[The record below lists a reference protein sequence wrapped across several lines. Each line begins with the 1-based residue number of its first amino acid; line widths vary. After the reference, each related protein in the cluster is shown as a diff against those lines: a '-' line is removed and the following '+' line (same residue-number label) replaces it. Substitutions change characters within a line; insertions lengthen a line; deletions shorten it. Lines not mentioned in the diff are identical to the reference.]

1 MGRKSWCWVLVL
13 LCIPF
18 TIFNVLC
25 DDSTIEKA
33 LDDIKPSSGTETDLS
48 NESLRKLT
56 QNAVEHSFSAEVPK
70 MMKLII
76 NSLYSNKEV
85 FLRELVSNAADAV
98 ENIRFQSLTNS
109 DALNALPDLSIM
121 IKSNPT
127 EMSISIRDTGVG
139 MTKEELINNLGT
151 IAKSGTSELLA
162 KMSEGNASISS
173 DLIGQFGVGFYSAF
187 LVADRVTVISK
198 HNDDEQHVWESDST
212 SIKIAKDPR
221 GNTLGRGTE
230 VILHVKEE
238 AKEYLQNEVL
248 QKILQKYSQFV
259 TCPIKLWKSKTETVE
274 EEVEEE
280 KLESSDDVSVEEEK
294 PKEKKKVEKTVW
306 DWVLLNG
313 QKPLWTKKPSE
324 VTEEEY
330 KQLFQ
335 LLSHSTEEPLSHIHF
350 SAEGEVNFNAVL
362 FVSPTPRPDLFHAD
376 KPITDNVK
384 LYVRRVF
391 ITENVDELLPRY
403 LGFVYGIV
411 DSDNLPLNVSREMLQ
426 QHKLL
431 KLIKRK
437 LVRKVLEMLSKMPK
451 EDYDKFWAKYAV
463 SMKLGMLQDMPSKS
477 KLTDLLRFYTSKS
490 ESKLTS
496 FEEYMSRM
504 KEGQKEIYYITGSS
518 LKEVKSSPFVE
529 RVLRLGYEVIYF
541 TEPMDEYV
549 MQTLLELKSKP
560 TRNLAKGGL
569 DLEVDKENKEKFEAL
584 EKAFKPLTD
593 WLKDRGL
600 SGKIKDARVS
610 QRLESSPCALVADDY
625 MVSGNFQKVVLS
637 QAYGNMDPAATQY
650 YLNQKQTLEINP
662 RHPLIKKLNELVQ
675 IDPNDEVAKD
685 NALLLYDTTILRSGY
700 IMQDLDGFAERLE
713 RELRK
718 NLDVDPDE
726 EVEKDDTIPEPLEEE
741 KEHIETETPDV
752 KEEL

>member
-1 MGRKSWCWVLVL
+1 MGCRPLYGVLVL
-13 LCIPF
+13 IFVSF
-18 TIFNVLC
+18 TIFSVFC
-25 DDSTIEKA
+25 DDSTSGKGF
-33 LDDIKPSSGTETDLS
+33 DDIKPSTGTEADLT
-48 NESLRKLT
+48 NESLNKLT
-56 QNAVEHSFSAEVPK
+56 KNSVEHSFSAEVPK

-76 NSLYSNKEV
+76 NSVYSNKEI

-98 ENIRFQSLTNS
+98 ENIRFQSLTDS
-109 DALNALPDLSIM
+109 DALSSLPDLSIM
-121 IKSNPT
+121 IKSNSNEKT
-127 EMSISIRDTGVG
+127 ISIRDTGVG
-139 MTKEELINNLGT
+139 MTKEELIKNLGT

-162 KMSEGNASISS
+162 KMSEGNASAPS

-198 HNDDEQHVWESDST
+198 HNKDEQHIWESDST
-212 SIKIAKDPR
+212 SFKIAKDPR

-230 VILHVKEE
+230 VILHIKEE
-238 AKEYLQNEVL
+238 SKEYLQNDVL
-248 QKILQKYSQFV
+248 QKILKKYSQFV
-259 TCPIKLWKSKTETVE
+259 TCPIKLWESKTETVE

-280 KLESSDDVSVEEEK
+280 KVESSDDVSVEEDK

-306 DWVLLNG
+306 DWTLLNG
-313 QKPLWTKKPSE
+313 QKPLWAKKASE

-330 KQLFQ
+330 KELFQ
-335 LLSHSTEEPLSHIHF
+335 LLSHSSEKPLAHIHF

-362 FVSPTPRPDLFHAD
+362 FVSPTPRPDLFQSD

-391 ITENVDELLPRY
+391 ITENVDNLLPRY

-437 LVRKVLEMLSKMPK
+437 LVRKVFEMLSKMSK

-463 SMKLGMLQDMPSKS
+463 SLKLGMIQDMPNKS

-490 ESKLTS
+490 EDKLTS
-496 FEEYMSRM
+496 FEEYISRM
-504 KEGQKEIYYITGSS
+504 KEGQKEIYYITASS
-518 LKEVKSSPFVE
+518 MKEVKSSPFVE

-549 MQTLLELKSKP
+549 MQTLVELKSKP

-569 DLEVDKENKEKFEAL
+569 DLEVDKENKEKFEKL
-584 EKAFKPLTD
+584 EKTFKPLTD
-593 WLKDRGL
+593 WLKDKGL

-610 QRLESSPCALVADDY
+610 QRLETSPCALVADDY

-637 QAYGNMDPAATQY
+637 QAYANMDTAATQY

-662 RHPLIKKLNELVQ
+662 RHPLIKKLNELIQ
-675 IDPNDEVAKD
+675 IDPNDEVAKE
-685 NALLLYDTTILRSGY
+685 NILLLYDTAVLRSGY

-718 NLDVDPDE
+718 NLDVDPTEKVE
-726 EVEKDDTIPEPLEEE
+726 EDDTIPEPLEEE
-741 KEHIETETPDV
+741 ESTETETPDV